1 MRQATRLVGNDRVPE
16 HLRYQLRIV
25 KALKQGRELAPR
37 SWWPAL
43 EGLTAQDQAL
53 VRRQV
58 ADEVTWRA
66 RSATIGRWPN
76 DIPPSI
82 PYAAEGP

>member
-1 MRQATRLVGNDRVPE
+1 MRLPGNDKVAP
-16 HLRYQLRIV
+16 HLRYPLRV
-25 KALKQGRELAPR
+25 LKALKQGRELAPR

-43 EGLTAQDQAL
+43 EGLSDEDKAQ
-53 VRRQV
+53 VRRRV

-66 RSATIGRWPN
+66 HSATIGRFPN

-82 PYAAEGP
+82 PYRAEGT